1 MRAFSFTFQRKS
13 WCISTETS
21 LSNKILRKN
30 ILETVYFLI
39 YWHVCFAKI
48 KVHKMSRG
56 GCRVQWSAHVRCLIC
71 ISIIEQ
77 GGFPVANVNNWHP
90 SDINDEQIAIIRP
103 VIRIQNE
110 SNCKKNILNCKSM
123 IKQTRIREI
132 DVDMLFNM
140 RVWLE
145 LIVRYGSVLWSAKS
159 GEGYSGR
166 LPTGI

>member
-21 LSNKILRKN
+21 LSNKILIKN
-30 ILETVYFLI
+30 ILETMYFLI

-48 KVHKMSRG
+48 KIHKMSRG
-56 GCRVQWSAHVRCLIC
+56 ECRVQWSAHDRCLIC

-77 GGFPVANVNNWHP
+77 GGFPVVNVNNWQP

-103 VIRIQNE
+103 GIRIQNE
-110 SNCKKNILNCKSM
+110 SICK
-123 IKQTRIREI
+123 RIYHIVNQWLSQQEI
-132 DVDMLFNM
+132 DVDNFMLFNM

-145 LIVRYGSVLWSAKS
+145 LVVRYGSVLWSAKS